1 MKDLQGKTAVVTG
14 AASGIGR
21 GLAINLAREGC
32 SLALA
37 DVNEMGLNETINL
50 IESDDIQANAYRVDV
65 SDRARVYRFA
75 DEVVDAFG
83 KVDIVINNAGVQL
96 KETLEDVTYEDL
108 DWLLGINLYG
118 IIYGSKA
125 FLPYLRKQPAAN
137 LVNVSS
143 VQGMFTNPYSGPY
156 CTSKFAV
163 RGFTLTLAQEL
174 RDTTVKVSC
183 VYPGGVRTNIV
194 RNERF
199 HKVSRPEITRED
211 EAAFFEKYIVWTS
224 ADRAARIIIKGIK
237 KNKPR
242 ILVGPDAYFY
252 DMITRLIPMTWQKIG
267 ARSYDLTKNRGSR
280 TDQISS

>member
-1 MKDLQGKTAVVTG
+1 MRDLQGKIAVVTG
-14 AASGIGR
+14 AGSGIGR

-37 DVNEMGLNETINL
+37 DVNEAGLVETVNMINNEN
-50 IESDDIQANAYRVDV
+50 IQAKVYRVDV
-65 SDRARVYRFA
+65 SDRDRVYRFA
-75 DEVVDAFG
+75 DEVMEAFG

-108 DWLLGINLYG
+108 EWLMGINLHG
-118 IIYGSKA
+118 VIYGSKA
-125 FLPYLRKQPAAN
+125 FLPYLKKQPMAN
-137 LVNVSS
+137 LVNISS
-143 VQGMFTNPYSGPY
+143 VQGLFTNPNSGPY

-174 RDTTVKVSC
+174 RNTTVKVSC
-183 VYPGGVRTNIV
+183 VYPGGVETNIV

-199 HKVSRPEITRED
+199 HKTSRPEITKED
-211 EAAFFEKYIVWTS
+211 EAALFEKYVVWIS
-224 ADRAARIIIKGIK
+224 ADRAARVIIKGIK

-252 DMITRLIPMTWQKIG
+252 ELITRLAPMTWQK
-267 ARSYDLTKNRGSR
+267 LMSR
-280 TDQISS
+280 T

>member
-1 MKDLQGKTAVVTG
+1 MRDLRGKTAVVTG

-37 DVNEMGLNETINL
+37 DVAETGLDETIHL
-50 IESDDIQANAYRVDV
+50 IDTESVKANAYRVDV
-65 SDRARVYRFA
+65 SDRDRVYRFA
-75 DEVVDAFG
+75 DEVMRDFG

-96 KETLEDVTYEDL
+96 KESLEDVTYEDL

-125 FLPYLRKQPAAN
+125 FLPHLRKRPSAN

-143 VQGMFTNPYSGPY
+143 VQGFFTNPYSGPY

-174 RDTTVKVSC
+174 KDAQVTVSC

-199 HKVSRPEITRED
+199 HKISRPEMSKED
-211 EAAFFEKYIVWTS
+211 ETAFFEKHVCWIS

-237 KNKPR
+237 KNRAR

-252 DMITRLIPMTWQKIG
+252 DLISRLVPMTWQ
-267 ARSYDLTKNRGSR
+267 DLMSR
-280 TDQISS
+280 L

>member
-1 MKDLQGKTAVVTG
+1 VRDLRGKTGVVTG

-21 GLAINLAREGC
+21 GLAVNLAREGC

-37 DVNEMGLNETINL
+37 DVDETGLNETISL
-50 IESDDIQANAYRVDV
+50 IDREDMRANAYRVDV
-65 SDRARVYRFA
+65 SDRGQMYRFA
-75 DEVVDAFG
+75 DEVMEDFG

-118 IIYGSKA
+118 VIYGSKA
-125 FLPYLRKQPAAN
+125 FLPYLRKQPMAN

-143 VQGMFTNPYSGPY
+143 VQGMFTNPNSGPY
-156 CTSKFAV
+156 CTSKFAI

-174 RDTTVKVSC
+174 RGTTVKVSC

-199 HKVSRPEITRED
+199 YKVSRPEISKED
-211 EAAFFEKYIVWTS
+211 EAALFDKYIVWTS
-224 ADRAARIIIKGIK
+224 VDRAARAIIKGVK

-252 DMITRLIPMTWQKIG
+252 DMITRIMPVTWQRFM
-267 ARSYDLTKNRGSR
+267 ARAA
-280 TDQISS
+280 